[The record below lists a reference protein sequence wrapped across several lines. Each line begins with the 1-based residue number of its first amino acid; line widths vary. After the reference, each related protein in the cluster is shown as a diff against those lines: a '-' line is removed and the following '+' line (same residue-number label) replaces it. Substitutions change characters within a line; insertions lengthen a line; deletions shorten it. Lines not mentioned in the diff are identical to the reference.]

1 MVLPLLSRSTQIG
14 IQKRFPVIEFEPL
27 LDAIE
32 AASLLRMHPKTLK
45 KKARLLARLLCRTWI
60 RDFGPEGVCRL
71 VTRSLLGHGFGA
83 EPAPGG
89 SSLFC
94 FD

>member
-1 MVLPLLSRSTQIG
+1 MARESCKCQWCAPYRRAFQGAGQRIVSADSFG
-14 IQKRFPVIEFEPL
+14 ADPVPT
-27 LDAIE
+27 
-32 AASLLRMHPKTLK
+32 RMG
-45 KKARLLARLLCRTWI
+45 
-60 RDFGPEGVCRL
+60 DFGPEGVCRFAS
-71 VTRSLLGHGFGA
+71 RSLLGHSFGA

>member
-1 MVLPLLSRSTQIG
+1 LSQLIG
-14 IQKRFPVIEFEPL
+14 
-27 LDAIE
+27 
-32 AASLLRMHPKTLK
+32 
-45 KKARLLARLLCRTWI
+45 LARILCRTLVG
-60 RDFGPEGVCRL
+60 DFGPEGVCRFAS
-71 VTRSLLGHGFGA
+71 RSLLGHSFRA